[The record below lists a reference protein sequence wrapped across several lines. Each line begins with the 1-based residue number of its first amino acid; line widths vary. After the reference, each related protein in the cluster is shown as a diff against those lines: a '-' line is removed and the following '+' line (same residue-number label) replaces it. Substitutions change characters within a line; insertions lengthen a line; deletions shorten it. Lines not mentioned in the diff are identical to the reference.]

1 MANEVQTR
9 AGRCP
14 EHGEVQA
21 TREVPRLRFP
31 YVVYGLLRMLAQ
43 RRPFRCP
50 QCGAA
55 VSSS

>member
-9 AGRCP
+9 TGRCAT
-14 EHGEVQA
+14 HGEVEA

-31 YVVYGLLRMLAQ
+31 FVVFGPLRLLAQ

-50 QCGAA
+50 DCGAA